1 MQPRTKRREKGD
13 HMKREEL
20 KALGL
25 TDEQINEVM
34 KVNGTDIETVK
45 AKATELEAQLT
56 TINTTVKERDAQLA
70 TLQKASG
77 DAESLKAQITAL
89 QEANTAQA
97 TESATK
103 LKDYQINNAIKLA
116 LTGKAH
122 DSDLVSGLLNKD
134 KLVVN
139 DDGTIIGLDD
149 QVKTLKE
156 SKSFLFVADTPP
168 AVPPGTEAPA
178 QVGFLKIGNPPPVAG
193 ASTDSAISA
202 AFGNFKK

>member
-1 MQPRTKRREKGD
+1 
-13 HMKREEL
+13 MKREDL

-34 KVNGTDIETVK
+34 KVNGTDIEAVK
-45 AKATELEAQLT
+45 AKATELETQMKTLSDS
-56 TINTTVKERDAQLA
+56 IKERDTQLESLKA
-70 TLQKASG
+70 TSG
-77 DAESLKAQITAL
+77 DAESLKSQIAAL
-89 QEANTAQA
+89 QETNTKQA
-97 TESATK
+97 HDAATK
-103 LKDYQINNAIKLA
+103 LKEIQINNAIKLA

-156 SKSFLFVADTPP
+156 SKSFLFVSDTPP
-168 AVPPGTEAPA
+168 PTPPGTEAPA
-178 QVGFLKIGNPPPVAG
+178 QVGFLKIGNPPPVVG